1 MGSVIHGIANQ
12 WNRESYR
19 NIRSDWGSE
28 NKDFRL
34 DYDNGGT
41 AGTVWYAGLMLI
53 DLTEEFGE
61 GNEPSIE
68 WCHKNFTYEKGKVYG
83 PTGIKIDKNFIQ
95 FNNYYEL

>member
-1 MGSVIHGIANQ
+1 MGSVSHGIANR

-19 NIRSDWGSE
+19 NIRSNWESG

-34 DYDNGGT
+34 DYDNSGT
-41 AGTVWYAGLMLI
+41 AGTVWYAGTILI
-53 DLTEEFGE
+53 DLTEEFGS
-61 GNEPSIE
+61 GNEPTKE
-68 WCHKNFTYEKGKVYG
+68 WCDLNFTYTEGKVYG